1 LLLNDEQQER
11 RSRMKATPSMRLYL
25 AIAALALALVSGGC
39 ATTAPKGSES
49 YVAPPLGSTFT
60 YSQSNTG
67 SFGSGTT
74 QVTQKVTERTWE
86 GKRMTA
92 IVTPTGMSLLNAE
105 GAFVAMLGPND
116 TPILSFDPPMGY
128 DYPLV
133 VDKTWTK
140 SCRMTVHAAQRTVPL
155 DNTFKIEAYEE
166 VTVPAGKFKAFKLI
180 YFNTVG
186 EEFTS
191 WLIPELGQSVK
202 RVQKRTAKYPAGPG
216 TRDEELVSYTIPK

>member
-1 LLLNDEQQER
+1 MNTT
-11 RSRMKATPSMRLYL
+11 RSMKLYL
-25 AIAALALALVSGGC
+25 AIAGLILALMSGGC
-39 ATTAPKGSES
+39 AMMPPKGVES
-49 YVAPPLGSTFT
+49 YVPPPLGSTFT

-74 QVTQKVTERTWE
+74 QVTQKVTERMWE

-92 IVTPTGMSLLNAE
+92 IVTPTGASLLNAE
-105 GAFVAMLGPND
+105 GAFVAILGPND
-116 TPILSFDPPMGY
+116 TPILSFDPAMGY
-128 DYPLV
+128 DYPLA

-186 EEFTS
+186 EEFIS

-216 TRDEELVSYTIPK
+216 TREEELVSYTIPK

>member
-1 LLLNDEQQER
+1 
-11 RSRMKATPSMRLYL
+11 MKTTHSVMLYL
-25 AIAALALALVSGGC
+25 AIAGLASALVSSGC
-39 ATTAPKGSES
+39 ATMAPKGVDR

-60 YSQSNTG
+60 YSQSSTG

-74 QVTQKVTERTWE
+74 QVTQKVTERVWE

-92 IVTPTGMSLLNAE
+92 VGSQTGTVLINADGATP
-105 GAFVAMLGPND
+105 AMLGPND
-116 TPILSFDPPMGY
+116 APLLSFDPPMGN

-140 SCRMTVHAAQRTVPL
+140 SCQMTVGASKQTMPL

-166 VTVPAGKFKAFKLI
+166 VTVPAGKFKTFKII
-180 YFNTVG
+180 YSNSVG

-191 WLIPELGQSVK
+191 WLIPELGQSAK
-202 RVQKRTAKYPAGPG
+202 RVLKRSAKYPRGLG
-216 TRDEELVSYTIPK
+216 TREEELVSYTIPK